1 MPIRPENRA
10 RSPRNWPDIS
20 GQVRERAGHRCE
32 WSGCGAAQYAVG
44 HWVQRD
50 GAWCWSPY
58 GGSGPAD
65 AAGRGLRWPD
75 MQPWSFAEARQFA
88 AELDWAC
95 GEEGRKPTVIVLTVA
110 HLDHTPENCALD
122 NLRAWCQ
129 RHHLAYDAEHHAAS
143 RAKNRDLA
151 TGQLQ
156 LLEA

>member
-10 RSPRNWPDIS
+10 RYPRNWPDIS

-32 WSGCGAAQYAVG
+32 WPGCGARNYAIG
-44 HWVQRD
+44 FWRQID
-50 GAWCWSPY
+50 GAWAWRPY
-58 GGSGPAD
+58 RN
-65 AAGRGLRWPD
+65 AAGKESACD
-75 MQPWSFAEARQFA
+75 TYAEARQLA
-88 AELDWAC
+88 AELYYER
-95 GEEGRKPTVIVLTVA
+95 GEEGDKPTVIVLTVA

-143 RAKNRDLA
+143 RAKNRDAA